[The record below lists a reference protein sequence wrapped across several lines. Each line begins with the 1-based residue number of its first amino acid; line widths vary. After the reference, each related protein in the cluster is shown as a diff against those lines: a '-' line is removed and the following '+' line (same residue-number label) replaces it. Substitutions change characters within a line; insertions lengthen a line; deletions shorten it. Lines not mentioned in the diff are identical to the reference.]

1 VAWFSYF
8 PVEWLPDASE
18 EVRALPR
25 QHPATWQRVLLAEL
39 EKIPDLT
46 IHVLVLRKQFPHNIT
61 FQRGRTVFHL
71 IKTPGGLRA
80 PSLFWLDTLLIR
92 RELRKIQP
100 GLVHAWGTEHGAALV
115 ASRLDYP
122 SLVTVQG
129 LTTWIART
137 FAVPPYERIVAW
149 LEDVSLRRA
158 TVATAESTF
167 STEYLRQ
174 RYPQLEVRRIDVV
187 PDALFHSARREPV
200 SSPRR
205 LLFIGGLGPRKGGD
219 TLLQALNQA
228 KLPVPVELMVI
239 GAADP
244 GFLETVSNR
253 VTPELR
259 SRIRFR
265 QGLSSQE
272 VAEEM
277 AKATLLVCPTRADT
291 GPMAVKEAVVAGVP
305 VVGTRVGGVPDYVVP
320 GRNGLLFPVGDAG
333 ACAGA
338 LSDALGHPL
347 FGRGQVEQALLQEMR
362 LRLEPARMAKVFFET
377 YKEVCSQKP

>member
-1 VAWFSYF
+1 M
-8 PVEWLPDASE
+8 
-18 EVRALPR
+18 
-25 QHPATWQRVLLAEL
+25 
-39 EKIPDLT
+39 
-46 IHVLVLRKQFPHNIT
+46 
-61 FQRGRTVFHL
+61 
-71 IKTPGGLRA
+71 
-80 PSLFWLDTLLIR
+80 
-92 RELRKIQP
+92 
-100 GLVHAWGTEHGAALV
+100 
-115 ASRLDYP
+115 
-122 SLVTVQG
+122 
-129 LTTWIART
+129 
-137 FAVPPYERIVAW
+137 
-149 LEDVSLRRA
+149 
-158 TVATAESTF
+158 ATAESTF

-187 PDALFHSARREPV
+187 PDALFHSARRDPV
-200 SSPRR
+200 SSPHR

-219 TLLQALNQA
+219 TLLHALNQA

-253 VTPELR
+253 VTPDLL

-305 VVGTRVGGVPDYVVP
+305 VVGTRVGGIPDYVVP
-320 GRNGLLFPVGDAG
+320 GRNGLLFPMGDVG

-347 FGRGQVEQALLQEMR
+347 FGRGQVEPALLQEMR
-362 LRLEPARMAKVFFET
+362 LRLAPARMAKVFFDT